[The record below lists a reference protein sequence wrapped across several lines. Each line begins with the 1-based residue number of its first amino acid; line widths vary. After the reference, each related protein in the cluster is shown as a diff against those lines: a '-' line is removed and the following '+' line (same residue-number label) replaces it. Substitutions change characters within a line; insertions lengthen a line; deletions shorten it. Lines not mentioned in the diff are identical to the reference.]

1 FHRLYY
7 SLFDAG
13 LNHSNPIFLLG
24 VFNTYINKVYF
35 FRILILT
42 SCEKEEDMINL
53 NKETPEEE
61 IINEIDVNM
70 EPVSGN
76 VTGKYFSLFCL
87 YFYWIEKASIPSLQ
101 KNSLYYKFSQA

>member
-1 FHRLYY
+1 
-7 SLFDAG
+7 
-13 LNHSNPIFLLG
+13 
-24 VFNTYINKVYF
+24 
-35 FRILILT
+35 
-42 SCEKEEDMINL
+42 MINL

-87 YFYWIEKASIPSLQ
+87 YFYWMSTVYVTA
-101 KNSLYYKFSQA
+101 FW